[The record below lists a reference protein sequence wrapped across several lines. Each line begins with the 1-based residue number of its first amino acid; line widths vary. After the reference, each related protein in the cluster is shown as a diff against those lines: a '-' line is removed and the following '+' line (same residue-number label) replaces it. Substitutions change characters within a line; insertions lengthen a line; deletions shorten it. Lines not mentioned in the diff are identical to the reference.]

1 MLVSAKQ
8 ETADKRILKRFKAF
22 HFNLG
27 IVYPTTYKSAPKR
40 LILRYF
46 ALSYVLP
53 VILHCYPLS
62 YLPTYKNNGK
72 KSIFVNYCN
81 SAICKII

>member
-1 MLVSAKQ
+1 MFVGVLLISYNNIYTYLFCVLVSAKQ

-27 IVYPTTYKSAPKR
+27 IVYPPTYKSAPKR

-46 ALSYVLP
+46 ALSYV
-53 VILHCYPLS
+53 I
-62 YLPTYKNNGK
+62 LPTITAKNL
-72 KSIFVNYCN
+72 SL
-81 SAICKII
+81 

>member
-1 MLVSAKQ
+1 MFVGVLLISYNNIYTYLFCVLVSAKQ

-27 IVYPTTYKSAPKR
+27 IVYPTTYESAPKR

-46 ALSYVLP
+46 ALSYVILP
-53 VILHCYPLS
+53 IITVKNLS
-62 YLPTYKNNGK
+62 L
-72 KSIFVNYCN
+72 
-81 SAICKII
+81 